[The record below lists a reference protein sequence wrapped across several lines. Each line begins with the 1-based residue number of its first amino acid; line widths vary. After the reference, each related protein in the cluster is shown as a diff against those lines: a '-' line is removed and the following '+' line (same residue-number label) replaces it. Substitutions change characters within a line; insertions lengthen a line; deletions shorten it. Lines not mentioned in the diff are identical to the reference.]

1 MAVPVSQTRSKQAI
15 VTSDEPGRTEI
26 KGFDRAKKELFPARA
41 SPNPSPSHSHSP
53 DSSPTRGIVYRIY
66 TIDNQSNRATT
77 ARWLMVLREVGIK
90 RCWIQATI
98 ISRRKMGQRFSGP
111 RHGLGH
117 GPGLESRKGNTIL
130 QQLWELKR
138 LKYQTC
144 LGYLDFNWM
153 IRIVQICFGIY
164 FNEVY

>member
-66 TIDNQSNRATT
+66 TIDNHSNRAAT
-77 ARWLMVLREVGIK
+77 ARWLMVLRDVEFKQLLAEEKWGK
-90 RCWIQATI
+90 FGFPDRG
-98 ISRRKMGQRFSGP
+98 M
-111 RHGLGH
+111 GLGMDW
-117 GPGLESRKGNTIL
+117 G
-130 QQLWELKR
+130 
-138 LKYQTC
+138 
-144 LGYLDFNWM
+144 
-153 IRIVQICFGIY
+153 
-164 FNEVY
+164 

>member
-66 TIDNQSNRATT
+66 TIDNQSNRAAT

-90 RCWIQATI
+90 RC
-98 ISRRKMGQRFSGP
+98 
-111 RHGLGH
+111 
-117 GPGLESRKGNTIL
+117 
-130 QQLWELKR
+130 
-138 LKYQTC
+138 
-144 LGYLDFNWM
+144 
-153 IRIVQICFGIY
+153 
-164 FNEVY
+164 